1 MQSVSQG
8 TWLFLS
14 QRVSK
19 WLKLDWLVVLP
30 GICITNRL
38 RKGLKVELKSI
49 EAAGLRPDY
58 LQVSTATLVLAQ
70 ICCFPLEYGGPHSLP
85 TPVLIA
91 PVSFFSVES
100 HELLCVVPRQKIL
113 NGVPSACEISG
124 SLRIVCNYL
133 KWKVEWEDTEQ
144 AGLTECRRNQPGHDC
159 CYYCSVTKSCPTF
172 CDPMDCS
179 PLSSSVHGI
188 FQARTLEWIA
198 VSFYKV
204 SSWPRD
210 WAHIS
215 CIGRWIL

>member
-38 RKGLKVELKSI
+38 RRGLKVELKSI

-124 SLRIVCNYL
+124 SLRIVCSIL
-133 KWKVEWEDTEQ
+133 PPAFSWKPWEVSPIV
-144 AGLTECRRNQPGHDC
+144 LTTQCFQSTLGVVPWGWWVPLLPKADL
-159 CYYCSVTKSCPTF
+159 YCSAKLFTCWRWLLWSPGTFIIEAMLCSLPTWGVILLTVLF
-172 CDPMDCS
+172 AM
-179 PLSSSVHGI
+179 
-188 FQARTLEWIA
+188 WI
-198 VSFYKV
+198 
-204 SSWPRD
+204 
-210 WAHIS
+210 
-215 CIGRWIL
+215 